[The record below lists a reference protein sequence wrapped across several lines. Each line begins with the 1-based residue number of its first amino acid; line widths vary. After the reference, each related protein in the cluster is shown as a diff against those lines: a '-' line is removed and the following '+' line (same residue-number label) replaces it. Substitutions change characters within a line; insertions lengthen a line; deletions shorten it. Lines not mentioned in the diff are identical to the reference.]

1 MIFVAYPSFFIYNNL
16 QVISMENNKLVVKAN
31 DLIQKSRFS
40 LTLQQQRIILYLISQ
55 IKMEDENFKLYEF
68 SISDFCRACGITI
81 SGNGYLE
88 LKDSI
93 KALADKSL
101 WVELENGTETLL
113 RWIEKPYI
121 DKSKGIIKIKLDAD
135 MRPFLLQLKEHFTA
149 YELIYT
155 LYFKS
160 KYSIRL
166 YELIKSIHYN
176 ETKSY
181 ERIYS
186 VDELKTLIGATIY
199 NKFNEFH
206 ARVLKP
212 AVNEINKFSDKNVEY
227 SFIKNGR
234 FIAKIKLVIST
245 KNPIERL
252 AIKDKIEKDLKYNKP
267 SLYDEI
273 SDKGLI

>member
-1 MIFVAYPSFFIYNNL
+1 MK
-16 QVISMENNKLVVKAN
+16 NNKLVVKAN

-55 IKMEDENFKLYEF
+55 IKMEDKDFKLYSF

-93 KALADKSL
+93 KLLADKSL

-121 DKSKGIIKIKLDAD
+121 EPAKGIIRIRLDRD
-135 MRPFLLQLKEHFTA
+135 MKPFLLQLKEKFTS

-155 LYFKS
+155 LHFKS

-166 YELIKSIHYN
+166 YELIKSIHYS
-176 ETKSY
+176 ETKPY
-181 ERIYS
+181 ERIYT
-186 VDELKTLIGATIY
+186 VAELKTLIGADIY
-199 NKFNEFH
+199 TKFSDFH
-206 ARVLKP
+206 ARAFKP
-212 AVNEINKFSDKNVEY
+212 SVNEVNKFSDKNIEY
-227 SFIKNGR
+227 SLIKSGR
-234 FIAKIKLVIST
+234 TVVKIKLIIST
-245 KNPIERL
+245 KNVIDRL
-252 AIKDKIEKDLKYNKP
+252 AIKDKIEKDLNYNEP

-273 SDKGLI
+273 SEKGLI